1 MLGLIDKLKP
11 HSVVEIGVHRALR
24 AASVCERALR
34 YGPVDYVGYDVFET
48 MDQAFQEAAMN
59 GKGMPTQAE
68 AAHRLRRIS
77 DRWRPQFAWRFV
89 VGDTRKTLH
98 GRHIKADFVFID
110 GDHRVEAIEGDYAA
124 LAGSPCVVFDDYY
137 VPDAAGKLPIDL
149 ERFGCNKTVDRLAG
163 EGRKVEILPAADP
176 CKHGGMIKLAV
187 VRA

>member
-34 YGPVDYVGYDVFET
+34 YGAVLYHGYDVFET

-68 AAHRLRRIS
+68 AGRRLQQLRSRHP
-77 DRWRPQFAWRFV
+77 RFAWDFV

-98 GRHIKADFVFID
+98 GKHVIADFVFID

-149 ERFGCNKTVDRLAG
+149 ERFGCNKTVDRLRA
-163 EGRKVEILPAADP
+163 EGRTVEILPAADP

-187 VRA
+187 VRS